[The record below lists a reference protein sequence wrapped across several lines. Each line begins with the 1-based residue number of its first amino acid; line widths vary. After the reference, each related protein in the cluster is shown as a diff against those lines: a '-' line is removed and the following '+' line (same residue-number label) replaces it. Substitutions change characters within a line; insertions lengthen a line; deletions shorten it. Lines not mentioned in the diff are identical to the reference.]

1 MLDVLKRHEVQVLR
15 KAGHT
20 LAEIAKVSG
29 VSERS
34 VRRVVAEPPVSGTNN
49 EVAVAERGI
58 GRPSKV
64 EAFRSF
70 VVETLKEDAELMT
83 LEILRRARLKGYT
96 GGKSALY
103 DLIKALRPAPARPV
117 VRFEGL
123 PAEFSQH
130 DFGQVDVRFVDGSKK
145 RVHFFCS
152 RLKYSRAAEVTLV
165 DNEQVETL
173 VRTLCDHFAAWQG
186 VPLVAVFDRPK
197 TVAIAWRRDGV
208 VTQWNPVFA
217 DFVLQMGVGVE
228 VCWPA
233 SGNQKGSVE
242 SIVKWVK
249 GSFFKQRRFIDMED
263 LRAQLG
269 EWLVEINQKIPSRAT
284 GIVPAVRYAEERPR
298 LRPLKVAPADLALR
312 VPITVGPMGSVL
324 YETNRYSMP
333 PPAIGIPGTLFV
345 HRDGM
350 HIIAGKFEANHPRFP
365 DGAHKTSTLP
375 EHRTEMAQ
383 VVFGKRAKLYFKR
396 EQIVGLGG
404 DAHAFLTELVH
415 RRPKL
420 WPREVEE
427 LFRLLETLGDQQVRR
442 AISEALHEQ
451 TIGAEYVRRKLSSA
465 LAQVARQRPTPKRQQ
480 TISKAAAAAPTKK
493 SQLELPL

>member
-20 LAEIAKVSG
+20 LAEIVKVSG
-29 VSERS
+29 VSESS
-34 VRRVVAEPPVSGTNN
+34 VRRVIAETPVTDASNDA
-49 EVAVAERGI
+49 AVAERGI

-64 EAFRSF
+64 EAFRAF
-70 VVETLKEDAELMT
+70 VVDTLKEDAELMS
-83 LEILRRARLKGYT
+83 LEILRRARLKGYY

-103 DLIKALRPAPARPV
+103 DLIKALRPAPTRPL

-173 VRTLCDHFAAWQG
+173 VRTLCDHFAVWQG

-263 LRAQLG
+263 LRAQLA
-269 EWLVEINQKIPSRAT
+269 EWLVEINQKLPSRAT
-284 GIVPAVRYAEERPR
+284 GIVPSVRYAEEKPR
-298 LRPLKVAPADLALR
+298 MRPLKVAPTDLALR
-312 VPITVGPMGSVL
+312 VPSTVGPMGNVL

-333 PPAIGIPGTLFV
+333 PSAIGIPGTLFV
-345 HRDGM
+345 YRDRM
-350 HIIAGKFEANHPRFP
+350 HIVAGKFDAKHPRFP
-365 DGAHKTSTLP
+365 DGAEETSTLP
-375 EHRTEMAQ
+375 DHRSDMAQ

-396 EQIVGLGG
+396 EQIVGLGS

-420 WPREVEE
+420 WPSEVEE
-427 LFRLLETLGDQQVRR
+427 LFRLLEAVGDAQVRD
-442 AISEALHEQ
+442 AIAEALREK
-451 TIGAEYVRRKLSSA
+451 TIGAEYVRRKLATA
-465 LAQVARQRPTPKRQQ
+465 LAQAKQNPPPNKP
-480 TISKAAAAAPTKK
+480 ISKATPASPKSK